1 MCTSTEQETERPSP
15 TPSVDHRTSS
25 QGQCDRSVDRCLAT
39 VVQLL
44 GASGAALLFADGRPL
59 LRQGDLVGVPAT
71 LLRSAACVIVPTA
84 RSSRRPVLEAR
95 VIGPCLGTP
104 LSRLR
109 TVVLGLEGGQVLGWL
124 VVNCTGADDGRL
136 ASRLA
141 AAGSA
146 LLQSIEKRDQ
156 VAALQRQLA
165 ELQRARDDAKAGDR
179 AKAILLS
186 KIGHELKTP
195 LNAIT
200 GMAQVLHMSLDA
212 AGRDDPALG
221 SLLAHITDAGH
232 YMADV
237 IDTMLKLGQL
247 SMGRVAGGDDTLDVH
262 VALNDALRIVDQD
275 ARRRGVSIVVDSVGP
290 AMARADRCGLRQV
303 LVNLLS
309 NAIKYNIDDGQVWV
323 SIQGE
328 PGAQI
333 VIRDSGPGLSEAQC
347 ARLFHPF
354 ERVGADRSAV
364 AGTGL
369 GLLICKELLEAMGGS
384 IAVERPRDG
393 GCLFRISLRPRLAA
407 AA

>member
-1 MCTSTEQETERPSP
+1 MCTSIEQETERPSP
-15 TPSVDHRTSS
+15 TPAVDHRASDQEPS
-25 QGQCDRSVDRCLAT
+25 DRAIDHCLAT

-59 LRQGDLVGVPAT
+59 LRQGDLVGVSAA

-84 RSSRRPVLEAR
+84 RSCRQPVLDAGA
-95 VIGPCLGTP
+95 VGPSVGP
-104 LSRLR
+104 QSFRLR
-109 TVVLGLEGGQVLGWL
+109 SVVLGLEGGQVLGWL
-124 VVNCTGADDGRL
+124 IVNCTGADDGRL

-146 LLQSIEKRDQ
+146 LLQSVAQRDQ
-156 VAALQRQLA
+156 VHALKRQLA

-179 AKAILLS
+179 AKAILVS

-212 AGRDDPALG
+212 AGRDDPARG
-221 SLLAHITDAGH
+221 GLLAHITDAGH

-247 SMGRVAGGDDTLDVH
+247 SVGRVASTESLDVH
-262 VALNDALRIVDQD
+262 VALNDALRIVEQE
-275 ARRRGVSIVVDSVGP
+275 ARRRGVSIVVDGAGP
-290 AMARADRCGLRQV
+290 AMAQADRCGLRQV

-309 NAIKYNIDDGQVWV
+309 NAIKYNVEAGQVWV

-328 PGAQI
+328 PRAQI
-333 VIRDSGPGLSEAQC
+333 VIRDSGPGLSDAQC

-354 ERVGADRSAV
+354 ERLGADRSAV
-364 AGTGL
+364 AGSGL

-393 GCLFRISLRPRLAA
+393 GCLFRISLRARLPAA
-407 AA
+407 A

>member
-1 MCTSTEQETERPSP
+1 MCTSFEQETGRASP
-15 TPSVDHRTSS
+15 TPAVDHRASG
-25 QGQCDRSVDRCLAT
+25 QGPCERAIDHCLAT

-59 LRQGDLVGVPAT
+59 LRQGDLVGVSAT

-84 RSSRRPVLEAR
+84 RSCRQPVLDAGA
-95 VIGPCLGTP
+95 VGPSVGP
-104 LSRLR
+104 QAFRLR

-124 VVNCTGADDGRL
+124 IVNCTGADDGRL

-146 LLQSIEKRDQ
+146 VLQSIAQRDQ
-156 VAALQRQLA
+156 ARALQCQLA
-165 ELQRARDDAKAGDR
+165 ELRRARDDAKAGDR
-179 AKAILLS
+179 AKAILVS

-212 AGRDDPALG
+212 AGRDDPALRG
-221 SLLAHITDAGH
+221 LLAHITDAGH

-247 SMGRVAGGDDTLDVH
+247 SMGRVASGDSLDVH
-262 VALNDALRIVDQD
+262 VALNDALRIVEQE
-275 ARRRGVSIVVDSVGP
+275 ARRRGVSIVVDGVGP
-290 AMARADRCGLRQV
+290 VMAQADRCGLRQV

-309 NAIKYNIDDGQVWV
+309 NAIKYNVDAGQVWV
-323 SIQGE
+323 SIQNG
-328 PGAQI
+328 PRAQI
-333 VIRDSGPGLSEAQC
+333 VIRDSGPGLSDAQC

-354 ERVGADRSAV
+354 ERLGADRSTV
-364 AGTGL
+364 AGSGL